1 MNPRAALLASAALSL
16 LLSCRSELPIPDLGG
31 LYNAAA
37 RAEVPD
43 RNPVIVIPGILG
55 SRLVEDATGRIVWG
69 AFTRGYADPSTG
81 DGARLF
87 AHPMGLD
94 VPLSEL
100 RDGVR
105 ADGALDRLE
114 VSLFGLPIVQAA
126 YLQILTALGV
136 GGYVDESLGLAGT
149 VDYGDEHFTCF
160 QFDYDW
166 RRDLSENAERFHAF
180 LLERRAYVAEEMRV
194 RFGIEDAA
202 VRFDVVAHSMG
213 GLLLRY
219 YLRHGDRDLGDEGPL
234 PPLDWAGA
242 EHIERA
248 VLVATPNAG
257 SASSFQQL
265 VHGVK
270 YAFFLPRYGA
280 ALIGTLPSAYQLL
293 PRERHG
299 FLRVRDDPSRSL
311 EGIYSVDTWEKNQWG
326 LLDPRQEDWLE
337 TLLPGVERPE
347 ARRAIARDHLR
358 KCLVRAD
365 RLHRSLD
372 RAATPPEGLEL
383 FLVAGDAVA
392 TLADLQVDDEG
403 YVYAGSHG
411 AGDGTVL
418 RSSALL
424 DERVN
429 GAWTPR
435 VRTPIAWRQVLFLF
449 SDHLGLT
456 RDPVFTDNVL
466 YLLLEDPTRPSGM
479 HELR

>member
-1 MNPRAALLASAALSL
+1 MNQRSPLVGTLTL
-16 LLSCRSELPIPDLGG
+16 LLLGACRTQLPVPDLGG

-43 RNPVIVIPGILG
+43 RNPVIVIPGVLG
-55 SRLVEDATGRIVWG
+55 SRLVEDSTDRIVWG
-69 AFTRGYADPSTG
+69 AFTGGYADPSTAE
-81 DGARLF
+81 GARLF

-94 VPLSEL
+94 RPLAEL
-100 RDGVR
+100 LDDVR
-105 ADGALDRLE
+105 SDGALDRLE

-126 YLQILTALGV
+126 YVQILTALGV
-136 GGYVDESLGLAGT
+136 GGYADESLGLAGT

-180 LLERRAYVAEEMRV
+180 LQDRQAYVADEMRR
-194 RFGIEDAA
+194 RFGIENAE

-219 YLRHGDRDLGDEGPL
+219 YLRHGGQDLGDSGPL
-234 PPLDWAGA
+234 PNLDWGGA

-248 VLVATPNAG
+248 ILVATPNGG

-265 VHGVK
+265 IHGVK
-270 YAFFLPRYGA
+270 YAFFLPRYGS

-293 PRERHG
+293 PRARHG
-299 FLRVRDDPSRSL
+299 FLRRREDPTTPL
-311 EGIYSVDTWEKNQWG
+311 AQDPYDVETWDHNRWG
-326 LLDPRQEDWLE
+326 LLDPRQGDLLE
-337 TLLPGVERPE
+337 TLLPAVEDPE
-347 ARRAIARDHLR
+347 ERRRIAKDHLH

-372 RAATPPEGLEL
+372 RESPTPEGLEL
-383 FLVAGDAVA
+383 FLVAGDAMP
-392 TLADLQVDDEG
+392 TLAQLEVDGGG
-403 YVYAGSHG
+403 YVYAGLEG
-411 AGDGTVL
+411 PGDGTVL

-429 GAWTPR
+429 AAWTPK
-435 VRTPIAWRQVLFLF
+435 VRTPIHWRQVLFLF

-466 YLLLEDPTRPSGM
+466 YLLLEDPTRP
-479 HELR
+479 R